1 MNGPIDAFIPLKG
14 HSSRVPGKNLR
25 DFAGRP
31 LFHVI
36 VETLRRAKRVGMIYL
51 DTDDEA
57 IAESAASL
65 WGVAVIR
72 RRPDLVGDD
81 VSVNLL
87 IKSFLET
94 YDGEHLIQTHATNP
108 LLRSATIDAAVDRY
122 TADDSISSLFAVT
135 RHQARF
141 YRRDLTAVNHDPS
154 ELLPTQDLD
163 PLYMENS
170 NFYIFSREGFSEHDR
185 RITDHAA
192 MFEVDP
198 IEAVDIDEERDF
210 AMAEAL
216 SLARPDPSAD
226 QKSWV

>member
-25 DFAGRP
+25 EFAGRP

-51 DTDDEA
+51 DTDDDA

-65 WGVAVIR
+65 SSVAVIR
-72 RRPDLVGDD
+72 RRPDLVGDE

-87 IKSFLET
+87 IKAFLET
-94 YDGEHLIQTHATNP
+94 FDGEHLIQTHATNP
-108 LLRSATIDAAVDRY
+108 LLRSASIDAAVNRY
-122 TADDSISSLFAVT
+122 YADESISSLFAVT

-141 YRRDLTAVNHDPS
+141 YRGDMTAVNHDPS
-154 ELLPTQDLD
+154 ELLPTQNLD

-170 NFYIFSREGFSEHDR
+170 NFYIFSKDGFLEHDR
-185 RITDHAA
+185 RITDETA

-216 SLARPDPSAD
+216 SLVRPDPSAD
-226 QKSWV
+226 QTSWV